1 MMEDL
6 EKKLYDAAVEG
17 NTKTLQELL
26 RQDPIILERAVAN
39 CFSETPLH
47 VAAML
52 GHSDFVREIVRINP
66 RLTNEL
72 NSMQSTPLHLAS
84 AKGHVEV
91 VRILIY
97 VDPQTCLARDRN
109 QMTALHL
116 AALKGRIEVVKVLL
130 GEKLDA
136 AQLSV
141 HKGENILHLCVKHHQ
156 LEALK
161 LLLDKVSDEELVN
174 AKDSDGNTLLHLAV
188 AHKQTIEFLLGVAA
202 LDANAKNLNR
212 MTALDIL
219 IQSRSDLRDAEI
231 LESLR
236 QANVDGVQDY
246 DQGSR
251 FHQDSA
257 SQVSSFLVNPNPTF
271 PTNIRNKEKYRED
284 WLEEMRSALMIVAS
298 LIATMAFQVGVNP
311 PGGLWQDDSKPG
323 DQPVYKAG
331 FSIFARNY
339 PEDYVVFYIFNT
351 ISLISSLSIILLLI
365 SGLPVTRKL
374 FVWILMVVTWI
385 AITATALT
393 YSLVISAVT
402 PAERGKSMENVI
414 RITILVWIVL
424 MVLLLIVHTMRLIV
438 KIIKKLKERL
448 CGRPRMGSATTV
460 GRVQKLYARY
470 VRLL

>member
-1 MMEDL
+1 MEDL

-17 NTKTLQELL
+17 RAASLQELL
-26 RQDPIILERAVAN
+26 RQDPIILERAMVN
-39 CFSETPLH
+39 QFSETPLH

-66 RLTNEL
+66 QLTNEL
-72 NSMQSTPLHLAS
+72 NSMRSTPLHLAS

-91 VRILIY
+91 VRILIF

-130 GEKLDA
+130 GEKPDA

-141 HKGENILHLCVKHHQ
+141 HKGENILHMCVKHHQ

-161 LLLDKVSDEELVN
+161 LLLDKVSDQDLVN

-188 AHKQTIEFLLGVAA
+188 AHKQTIEFLLSEPA
-202 LDANAKNLNR
+202 LDVNAKNLNR

-236 QANVDGVQDY
+236 QANVDGIQDRNK
-246 DQGSR
+246 GSP

-257 SQVSSFLVNPNPTF
+257 SQAPSFLVNPNSALP
-271 PTNIRNKEKYRED
+271 NNLKNKGKHRED

-298 LIATMAFQVGVNP
+298 LIASVAFQAGVNP

-339 PEDYVVFYIFNT
+339 PGDYVLFYIYNT
-351 ISLISSLSIILLLI
+351 ISFISSLSIILLLI

-374 FVWILMVVTWI
+374 FMWILMVVTWV

-393 YSLVISAVT
+393 YSLIISAVT
-402 PAERGKSMENVI
+402 PVERGKNMEDI
-414 RITILVWIVL
+414 IGWTIVAWIGL
-424 MVLLLIVHTMRLIV
+424 MAVLLIVHTIRLIV
-438 KIIKKLKERL
+438 KIEKKLRKRWY
-448 CGRPRMGSATTV
+448 GRRKMVSATTV
-460 GRVQKLYARY
+460 GCV
-470 VRLL
+470 

>member
-1 MMEDL
+1 MEDL
-6 EKKLYDAAVEG
+6 EKKLYNAAVKGSTES
-17 NTKTLQELL
+17 LQELL

-39 CFSETPLH
+39 SFSETPLH

-130 GEKLDA
+130 GEKPDA

-141 HKGENILHLCVKHHQ
+141 HKGENILHMCVKHHQ

-161 LLLDKVSDEELVN
+161 LLLDKVSDQELVN

-188 AHKQTIEFLLGVAA
+188 EHKQVETVEFLLSAPE
-202 LDANAKNLNR
+202 LDVNAKNLNR

-231 LESLR
+231 LESLK
-236 QANVDGVQDY
+236 QANVDGVHDY
-246 DQGSR
+246 NKGSR
-251 FHQDSA
+251 FQQDS
-257 SQVSSFLVNPNPTF
+257 VRNNHKLSFQ
-271 PTNIRNKEKYRED
+271 TNLRNKGKHQEY
-284 WLEEMRSALMIVAS
+284 WLEEKRSALMIVAS
-298 LIATMAFQVGVNP
+298 LIATVAFQVGVNP

-323 DQPVYKAG
+323 DPHAHEAG
-331 FSIFARNY
+331 YSILARNY
-339 PEDYVVFYIFNT
+339 PVEYVGFYIYNT
-351 ISLISSLSIILLLI
+351 ISFISSLSIILLLI
-365 SGLPVTRKL
+365 SGLPVRRKI
-374 FVWILMVVTWI
+374 FVWILMVVTWA

-393 YSLVISAVT
+393 YSLIISLLT
-402 PAERGKSMENVI
+402 PVERGKSMENVI
-414 RITILVWIVL
+414 GITIFVWIGL
-424 MVLLLIVHTMRLIV
+424 MALLLIVHTIRLIV
-438 KIIKKLKERL
+438 KIVKKLRKGR
-448 CGRPRMGSATTV
+448 CGRRRMASATTV
-460 GRVQKLYARY
+460 GRV
-470 VRLL
+470 